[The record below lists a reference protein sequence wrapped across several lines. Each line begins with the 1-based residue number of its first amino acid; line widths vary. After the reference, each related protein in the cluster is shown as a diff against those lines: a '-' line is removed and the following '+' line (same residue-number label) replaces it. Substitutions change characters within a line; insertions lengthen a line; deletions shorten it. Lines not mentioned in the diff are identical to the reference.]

1 MDLAPLLYVVRATE
15 KPLLFLVCRLLLTI
29 PVISTVTVILAVFV
43 ISCVDLLIV
52 LLLLCRPLATRFK

>member
-1 MDLAPLLYVVRATE
+1 MDLAPLLCVTRTTE

-29 PVISTVTVILAVFV
+29 PVISTVPVIPAVFT

-52 LLLLCRPLATRFK
+52 LLLLYRPLATRFK

>member
-29 PVISTVTVILAVFV
+29 PVISTVPVILAVFV